1 MAPKKKKPELVVDRD
16 EKRETEEPVV
26 EAVETE
32 EPVVEAVETEEPVVE
47 AVETEEPVVEA
58 VEAEEPVVEA
68 VEAEEPVVE
77 AVEAEEPVVEATSV
91 NWHHVK
97 SELYSA
103 NWDTT
108 LHTSDID
115 NVLETARLGGSK
127 AVSRLFWLGYRES
140 YAKLIKDLTG
150 L

>member
-32 EPVVEAVETEEPVVE
+32 EPVVEAVE
-47 AVETEEPVVEA
+47 
-58 VEAEEPVVEA
+58 AEEPVV
-68 VEAEEPVVE
+68 EPVVE